1 MSPANSIK
9 FLTTGGD
16 DPFLPVL
23 LDAINHAKQ
32 IDIAVAFIRKTG
44 LNLIFDA
51 LVDAIQ
57 SNNALPEPTRIR
69 IITTDYLCVTDPE
82 SLRLLMVLKEHGAE
96 VKIFA
101 TKNQSFHLKA
111 YMFIKSQEGETLV
124 GDAFIGSS
132 NISKAAL
139 TNGLEWNYRVHVSP
153 DADDAQIERLTE
165 IRSQFQT
172 LFNHVK
178 TIPLEHEWI
187 SSYEQRF
194 SIAAKAAL
202 PESTEIELPPEPTPI
217 QIEALEALENTRALR
232 YRRGLAVLATGL
244 GKTWL
249 AAFDAKQI
257 NAKRILFVAHREEI
271 LIQAEKTFLRIMPNS
286 RTGFYTGSVKD
297 EKADVL
303 CASVQTLGQDAHL
316 ERFPSNHFDYIIIDE
331 FHHAAAKT
339 YRNVL
344 SHFQPRFLLGLTA
357 TPERTDQA
365 DILSLCDDNLV
376 YTCNLFT
383 GVTEDQLA
391 PFHYF
396 GIFDEEVD
404 YKEIPWRNSQ
414 FDPSLLSNKLA
425 TLSRA
430 KHVLKQWQKKAQKRT
445 MAFCVSIKHAEFM
458 AQNFQQWGIAAA
470 AIYGGSE
477 VKRTEGLALLDKG
490 QLDIIFC
497 VDLFNEGVDLPSL
510 DTVMM
515 LRPTESKVMF
525 LQQLGRGLR
534 KHEEKSHLVVMDF
547 IGNHKGFFNK
557 PQSLFGVGS
566 SHKAI
571 ADFAREV
578 ETGKL
583 DIPDGCF
590 VNYDL
595 RLIEFMK
602 QLNPNDLAN
611 EYDLLKA
618 TLNRRPTLTESFL
631 AGFNITKLQKQY
643 GSWWQFINAMQDL
656 SEAEQISLNE
666 QTEFFQEVEITR
678 MTKSFKMVLLES
690 LLSHSGFNK
699 PPHLKELAQQAFNV
713 FSRRRNLI
721 PDIREGLRDLES
733 VDSTQW
739 FNYWND
745 NPVNAWLGK
754 NKASGKIWFKKEDDK
769 FVFIN
774 SDNISEQTTFET
786 MLQELVD
793 YRIRR
798 YEPKL
803 ETATETKS
811 NVIPITSSDGVSI
824 PYFPNIKIA
833 CGHFKTGTADAEE
846 YLPIGPEYG
855 VLDPTKHFIA
865 QASGNSMNGGK
876 TPIVDGD
883 YLLLEWITPTNAG
896 SITGTAMAVERVNE
910 EGDSQYLLRVIK
922 KDGSGKY
929 WLHANNPEYAEIE
942 ATEDL
947 NSFARLKGKIE
958 SLDIAKG
965 KAFMREDIPQLFG
978 EIYSTG
984 NWRSG
989 HVALNE
995 KRAHILLVTLNKQ
1008 GRLDNQKYHDYFV
1021 DENTFHW
1028 QSQDS
1033 VTPAMKKGRELINHE
1048 KLSIEVHLFVRES
1061 RLTPNKKGASFT
1073 YYGKVKY
1080 LKHTGS
1086 QPISFEW
1093 QLT

>member
-1 MSPANSIK
+1 MSQNKAIK
-9 FLTTGGD
+9 FLTTGGE

-57 SNNALPEPTRIR
+57 SNNVSLVPTTIR
-69 IITTDYLCVTDPE
+69 IITTDYLCVTDPD

-101 TKNQSFHLKA
+101 TKSQSFHLKA
-111 YMFIKSQEGETLV
+111 YMFIKSQDGEALV

-153 DADDAQIERLTE
+153 DTDDAQIERLTE

-172 LFNHVK
+172 LFNHTK
-178 TIPLEHEWI
+178 AIPLEHEWI
-187 SSYEQRF
+187 ASYEQRF
-194 SIAAKAAL
+194 SNAAKAAF

-232 YRRGLAVLATGL
+232 YRRGLTVLATGL

-257 NAKRILFVAHREEI
+257 NAKRVLFVAHREEI
-271 LIQAEKTFLRIMPNS
+271 LIQAEKTFLRIMPNT
-286 RTGFYTGSVKD
+286 RTGFYTGNIKD

-303 CASVQTLGQDAHL
+303 CASVQTLGQETHL
-316 ERFPSNHFDYIIIDE
+316 ERFPSNHFDYIVIDE

-357 TPERTDQA
+357 TPDRTDQA

-414 FDPSLLSNKLA
+414 FDPTLLSNKLA

-430 KHVLKQWQKKAQKRT
+430 KHILKQWQQKAQKRT

-458 AQNFQQWGIAAA
+458 AQKFQQWGIAAA

-490 QLDIIFC
+490 ELDIIFC

-534 KHEEKSHLVVMDF
+534 KHAGKSHLVVMDF

-571 ADFAREV
+571 ADFARDV
-578 ETGKL
+578 EAGKL
-583 DIPDGCF
+583 EIPDGCF

-595 RLIEFMK
+595 KLIEFMK

-631 AGFNITKLQKQY
+631 AGFSITKLQKQY
-643 GSWWQFINAMQDL
+643 GSWWQFINAMEDL
-656 SEAEQISLNE
+656 TDTEQNCLND
-666 QTEFFQEVEITR
+666 QAEFFQEVEITK
-678 MTKSFKMVLLES
+678 MSKSFKMVLLES
-690 LLSHSGFNK
+690 LLENNGFIK
-699 PPHLKELAQQAFNV
+699 PPTLIELSQQAFNV
-713 FSRRRNLI
+713 FSRRRNLL

-733 VDSTQW
+733 VNATQW
-739 FNYWND
+739 FNYWNG
-745 NPVNAWLGK
+745 NPIDAWLGK
-754 NKASGKIWFKKEDDK
+754 NKASGKSWFKKEDDK
-769 FVFIN
+769 FLFIN
-774 SDNISEQTTFET
+774 SANISEQTTFET
-786 MLQELVD
+786 MLQELVN

-803 ETATETKS
+803 EVGSETNS
-811 NVIPITSSDGVSI
+811 NVIPIANSNGVSI

-846 YLPIGPEYG
+846 YLPLGTEYG
-855 VLDPTKHFIA
+855 VLDPSKHFIA
-865 QASGNSMNGGK
+865 KASGNSMNGGK

-883 YLLLEWITPTNAG
+883 YLLLEWITPTSAG
-896 SITGTAMAVERVNE
+896 SITGTAMAVERVND

-922 KDGSGKY
+922 KDATGKY
-929 WLHANNPEYAEIE
+929 WLHANNPEYDEIE

-958 SLDIAKG
+958 PLDIAKG
-965 KAFMREDIPQLFG
+965 KEYMREEIPALFG
-978 EIYSTG
+978 KEFNPG
-984 NWRSG
+984 NWQAG
-989 HVALNE
+989 HVVLAD
-995 KRAHILLVTLNKQ
+995 KKSHILFVTLNKQ
-1008 GRLDNQKYHDYFV
+1008 GKQDEHKYHDYFM
-1021 DENTFHW
+1021 DEHTFHW
-1028 QSQDS
+1028 QSQNATS
-1033 VTPAMKKGRELINHE
+1033 PESKKGRELINHE
-1048 KLSIEVHLFVRES
+1048 ELGLNVHLFVRENK
-1061 RLTPNKKGASFT
+1061 LAPNNKAAPFM
-1073 YYGKVKY
+1073 YYGKVHY
-1080 LKHTGS
+1080 LKHSGS
-1086 QPISFEW
+1086 KPISFEW
-1093 QLT
+1093 RLT